1 MNNFLEGYSHED
13 HSSRRWRAQRSVWF
27 QIKGTTYMSN
37 NQTPKLLPT
46 VDLDSIAT
54 ALDLKTVAGKVF
66 LRIALENVVLMDK
79 KQQDYGSHNIRKGGI
94 FGCILRASDK
104 FERLFNLF
112 NNRRRV
118 AVNES
123 IRDSLRDIS
132 NYMII
137 AVMLDNKEWPS
148 E

>member
-1 MNNFLEGYSHED
+1 
-13 HSSRRWRAQRSVWF
+13 
-27 QIKGTTYMSN
+27 MSDYK
-37 NQTPKLLPT
+37 PKLPDDFNINQ
-46 VDLDSIAT
+46 VAA
-54 ALDLKTVAGKVF
+54 ALDLKTTAAKTF
-66 LRIALENVVLMDK
+66 LRVSLENTLLMER
-79 KQQDYGSHNIRKGGI
+79 KQLDYGSHNIRKGGI

-112 NNRRRV
+112 NNRRRKV
-118 AVNES
+118 VNES

-137 AVMLDNKEWPS
+137 ALILDNNEWPN

>member
-1 MNNFLEGYSHED
+1 MNDY
-13 HSSRRWRAQRSVWF
+13 
-27 QIKGTTYMSN
+27 K
-37 NQTPKLLPT
+37 PKLPDNFNINQ
-46 VDLDSIAT
+46 VAA
-54 ALDLKTVAGKVF
+54 ALDLKTAAAKTF
-66 LRIALENVVLMDK
+66 LRIALENVILMDH
-79 KQQDYGSHNIRKGGI
+79 KQLDYGSHNIRKGGI

-112 NNRRRV
+112 NNRRRK
-118 AVNES
+118 ATNES

-137 AVMLDNKEWPS
+137 AVMLDNGEWPN

>member
-1 MNNFLEGYSHED
+1 
-13 HSSRRWRAQRSVWF
+13 
-27 QIKGTTYMSN
+27 MSN
-37 NQTPKLLPT
+37 NQTPKLPPA
-46 VDLDSIAT
+46 VDLNSIAAT
-54 ALDLKTVAGKVF
+54 MDLKTTAGRVF
-66 LRIALENVVLMDK
+66 LRIALENTLLMDK

-94 FGCILRASDK
+94 FGCVLRASDK

-137 AVMLDNKEWPS
+137 AVMLDNNEWPS